1 MNPEQ
6 EILENEMK
14 MPQIPEIPTLKVTIF
29 ENIGEASMCWDA
41 PPSGIFDSSRAE
53 KLAKELVSQVTEI
66 HTLATRQQKAIEIL
80 YREIDYAGQ
89 FTLDEMEYEDVG
101 EFHNKLAEVFMHVKH
116 GLRSAKKEAQKILN
130 GDEK

>member
-6 EILENEMK
+6 EILEYEMK
-14 MPQIPEIPTLKVTIF
+14 MLQIPEIPTLKVTIF

-66 HTLATRQQKAIEIL
+66 HALATRQPQK
-80 YREIDYAGQ
+80 
-89 FTLDEMEYEDVG
+89 T
-101 EFHNKLAEVFMHVKH
+101 
-116 GLRSAKKEAQKILN
+116 GLSLN
-130 GDEK
+130 WSLLRGFYLC